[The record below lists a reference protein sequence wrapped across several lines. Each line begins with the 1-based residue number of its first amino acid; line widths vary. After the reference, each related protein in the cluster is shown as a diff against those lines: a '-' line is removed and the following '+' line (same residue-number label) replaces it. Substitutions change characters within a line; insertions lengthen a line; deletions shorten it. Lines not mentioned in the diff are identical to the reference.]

1 MKAIHKILLVF
12 SLAIVQASVL
22 SAQENGSFT
31 PLFNGKNLSG
41 WTQRGG
47 KATYKV
53 KDGAIVGYSKMNTDN
68 SFLCTNQDYSDF
80 ILEFE
85 FLVDDALNSGVQLRS
100 HSTKDYQNG
109 RVHGYQFEIDP
120 SARAW
125 TGGIYDEARR
135 GWLYPMIKN
144 APAQNAF
151 KNNEWNKVRI
161 EAIGNRIRTWVNG
174 VACADLIDD
183 VDASG
188 FIALQV
194 HAIGNDKAK
203 EGRTISWRNIRI
215 CTQDVARFAT
225 PDRPS
230 QRGERS
236 NAGERRRRS
245 YAPQVFAKD
254 NTLSPREQA
263 QGWKL
268 LWDGKTTEGWRGARL
283 DRFPEKGWTIKNG
296 ELIVQ
301 KAGGGES
308 TNGGDIVTTRKYRNF
323 MLSVDFK
330 ITNGANSG
338 IKYFVDPD
346 MNQGAGSAIGCEFQ
360 ILDDERH
367 PDAKL
372 GVKGNRKLGSL
383 YDLIPAPDQKPF
395 HISVWNTALVI
406 VRGRHVEHWL
416 NGTKLLEY
424 NRDDQEWNALVA
436 YSKYKDWP
444 NFGNSAEGH
453 ILLQDHGDEVH
464 FKNIKIL
471 ELPDQV
477 QGQRG
482 QRNGQRQGQRGQGR
496 NRGNGQRRQR

>member
-1 MKAIHKILLVF
+1 MKKFLLLFVAM
-12 SLAIVQASVL
+12 SSQLLISPPL
-22 SAQENGSFT
+22 SAQSWT

-53 KDGAIVGYSKMNTDN
+53 ENGIIVGYSKTNTEN
-68 SFLCTNQDYSDF
+68 SFLCTKQDYGDF

-100 HSTKDYQNG
+100 HSTKSYQKG

-120 SARAW
+120 SPRAW

-144 APAQNAF
+144 VAAQRAF
-151 KNNEWNKVRI
+151 KNNEWNSVRI
-161 EAIGNRIRTWVNG
+161 EAVGHRIRTWVNG
-174 VACADLIDD
+174 INCADLIDE

-194 HAIGNDKAK
+194 HSIGGDTSK
-203 EGRTISWRNIRI
+203 EGKTISWRNIRI
-215 CTQDVARFAT
+215 CTQDVARYAT
-225 PDRPS
+225 PDTAPS
-230 QRGERS
+230 SRVLGGFPAES
-236 NAGERRRRS
+236 T
-245 YAPQVFAKD
+245 PQISATD
-254 NTLSPREQA
+254 NTLLPREQA
-263 QGWKL
+263 EGWKL
-268 LWDGKTTEGWRGARL
+268 LWDGKTTDGWRGARL
-283 DRFPEKGWTIKNG
+283 DHFPEKGWSIKNG
-296 ELIVQ
+296 ELIVH

-308 TNGGDIVTTRKYRNF
+308 TNGGDIVTTRQYRNF

-338 IKYFVDPD
+338 IKYFVDPG
-346 MNQGAGSAIGCEFQ
+346 MNKGAGSAIGCEFQ

-383 YDLIPAPDQKPF
+383 YDLIPAPDKKPF
-395 HISVWNTALVI
+395 HIGVWNTALVI
-406 VRGRHVEHWL
+406 VKDKHVEHWL
-416 NGTKLLEY
+416 NGVKLLEY

-436 YSKYKDWP
+436 YSKYRDWP
-444 NFGNSAEGH
+444 NFGNAAQGH

-464 FKNIKIL
+464 FKNIKIR
-471 ELPDQV
+471 EL
-477 QGQRG
+477 
-482 QRNGQRQGQRGQGR
+482 
-496 NRGNGQRRQR
+496 